1 MNKKPVS
8 NSMAI
13 GASNECQTEVHQG
26 QTVDQA
32 DEIFFPNDLIVKITY
47 SATVKLTAVLSFSG

>member
-1 MNKKPVS
+1 
-8 NSMAI
+8 MAI